1 MKCLTILKKLKF
13 ENKKITILVSSFDE
27 NLILSSRNVRNV
39 FIEDVKNI
47 STYDMLDSDI
57 IIIDLSGLKDLIKV
71 LA

>member
-1 MKCLTILKKLKF
+1 MLKKLKL
-13 ENKKITILVSSFDE
+13 ENKKVTILVSSFEE

-47 STYDMLDSDI
+47 SVYDMLDSDI
-57 IIIDLSGLKDLIKV
+57 IVTDKQGLINLIEV